1 MCSGSFVRFKF
12 VKLEKKKQK
21 QKVNLETFCSLSL
34 AQGSSLSKDEE
45 RVTDSAWEREM
56 ERERLC
62 GIFMN

>member
-1 MCSGSFVRFKF
+1 M
-12 VKLEKKKQK
+12 KLEKKKQK
-21 QKVNLETFCSLSL
+21 QKGNLETFCSLSL

>member
-21 QKVNLETFCSLSL
+21 GNLETFCSLSL
-34 AQGSSLSKDEE
+34 AQGSSLSKDED